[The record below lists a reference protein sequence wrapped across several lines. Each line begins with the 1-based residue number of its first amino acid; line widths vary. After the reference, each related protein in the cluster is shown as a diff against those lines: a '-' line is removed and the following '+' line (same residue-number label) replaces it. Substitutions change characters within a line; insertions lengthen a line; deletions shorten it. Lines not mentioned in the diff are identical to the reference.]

1 MPQSAEMDLTRDAQS
16 RAKELVGGPK
26 VQFLSMWAPP
36 VHPINHWVAGGALH
50 GAQYDVTCHTHQRRP
65 KMSKYSIRDAFVAQP
80 RAWGLRYCVVRA
92 LWHSLGCRTGRTNH
106 PLDKWRRRVCTTP
119 HFYRRGRFHEES
131 HLRWSEQLWVI
142 HRAVASQR
150 RADRAFQRALVLVFQ
165 TSVHRHLSSVQLLW
179 IRRAL
184 QLYKCHVTA
193 QRSLPC
199 GFLSRTSQQKH
210 ALVRYFPHQSDRC
223 QRQVHVTL
231 VKKSCHTYEGVESRT
246 WPRHDTHMNEACHTY
261 EWVMSFIGM
270 PHIRISHVTR
280 WVMSRIWMI
289 YVTHMNE
296 SCHTY
301 ECVMSHIWMRHVTHM
316 NDSCHTHE
324 WVMSHVWMSHVTH
337 MNESCHT
344 YEWVMSHI
352 WMSHVT
358 GVLINGMSFP
368 APNHP
373 EALLLH
379 EYGPTWC
386 ESCHTIDWVISY
398 VWRSDVTHVKES
410 HHTRMSH
417 VIHMNKSCHTYEWVM
432 SLVLMSHVTLM
443 NQWCLEHGPTW
454 LSHGARMGESR
465 HTYEW
470 VSHTCTS
477 YISKM
482 GPPGVGHLYASCHT
496 YEWDIRMKESG
507 CTHEGVMSH
516 MWRSHVM

>member
-26 VQFLSMWAPP
+26 AVFVELVQFLWMWAPP
-36 VHPINHWVAGGALH
+36 VHPINHWVASGALH
-50 GAQYDVTCHTHQRRP
+50 GAQYDVTCYTHQRRP

-92 LWHSLGCRTGRTNH
+92 LWHSLGCRAGRTNH

-119 HFYRRGRFHEES
+119 HFYRRGRFHAES
-131 HLRWSEQLWVI
+131 HLRWSEQLRFI

-150 RADRAFQRALVLVFQ
+150 RADRAFQRALVLVFH

-210 ALVRYFPHQSDRC
+210 ALARYFPHQSDRC

-246 WPRHDTHMNEACHTY
+246 WLRHDTHMNEACHTY
-261 EWVMSFIGM
+261 EWVMSHM
-270 PHIRISHVTR
+270 
-280 WVMSRIWMI
+280 WMRHAP
-289 YVTHMNE
+289 HMNQ
-296 SCHTY
+296 SCHTL
-301 ECVMSHIWMRHVTHM
+301 SHVAHM
-316 NDSCHTHE
+316 NDSCHTYE

-337 MNESCHT
+337 MNVSCHT

-352 WMSHVT
+352 WRSHVT

-386 ESCHTIDWVISY
+386 ESCHRIEWVISY
-398 VWRSDVTHVKES
+398 VWMSDVTHVKES
-410 HHTRMSH
+410 YHTRMSH

-432 SLVLMSHVTLM
+432 SHVLMSHVTD
-443 NQWCLEHGPTW
+443 TT
-454 LSHGARMGESR
+454 ESR
-465 HTYEW
+465 HTYNW
-470 VSHTCTS
+470 VTSHTWLSLVTFMIES
-477 YISKM
+477 W
-482 GPPGVGHLYASCHT
+482 HT
-496 YEWDIRMKESG
+496 YGWVPSHIWMSV
-507 CTHEGVMSH
+507 THMRELYFEDGPT
-516 MWRSHVM
+516 